1 MNRNRSRKGFT
12 VVEVLIAIAMT
23 AIGFAAV
30 FSLQIGSMQAHMAA
44 RDMSAAINLAERYVE
59 MLRRDSYAWSGNDRP
74 RPRLH
79 KTLRRWHT
87 LTPHP
92 VDQNGR
98 VNIDHDSEF
107 GSVLSR
113 QRFCVHYWMSQQAGS
128 YEGLVTLRVRVVWPR
143 SALNKDGLADVC
155 TDGGARGFRAD
166 DVAQWFS
173 LMLPAIIRS
182 SDAS

>member
-1 MNRNRSRKGFT
+1 MKRNRSTRGFT

-23 AIGFAAV
+23 AVGFAAV

-59 MLRRDSYAWSGNDRP
+59 MLRRDSYAWYGNDRP
-74 RPRLH
+74 QPRLD

-98 VNIDHDSEF
+98 VSVDHDEEF

-128 YEGLVTLRVRVVWPR
+128 YQGLMTLRVRVVWPL
-143 SALNKDGLADVC
+143 SPLNTDGLAEVC
-155 TDGGARGFRAD
+155 TDAGANAFRAD
-166 DVAQWFS
+166 NVAQWFS
-173 LMLPAIIRS
+173 LMLPAIVRS